1 MGSRRT
7 GEMEKEGSGGCLK
20 DTRIKTVGFA
30 DEQIQSAFAEL
41 KSGKFEEKELAS
53 FIDRAIKDLKENPL
67 IGIAIPKRLWPAE
80 YVRNFGINNLR
91 KYDLPNG
98 WRLIYTLKGNDV
110 EIVAIILEWF
120 SHKEYERRF
129 KY

>member
-1 MGSRRT
+1 M
-7 GEMEKEGSGGCLK
+7 K
-20 DTRIKTVGFA
+20 DDRIKKVVFIDGQVYKSFL
-30 DEQIQSAFAEL
+30 EL

-53 FIDRAIKDLKENPL
+53 YIERAIKDLKENPL
-67 IGIAIPKRLWPAE
+67 IGIKIQSKLWPKE
-80 YVRNFGINNLR
+80 YIQKFSITNLR

-98 WRLIYTLKGNDV
+98 WRLIYTLEGTRI
-110 EIVAIILEWF
+110 EIVSIILEWF